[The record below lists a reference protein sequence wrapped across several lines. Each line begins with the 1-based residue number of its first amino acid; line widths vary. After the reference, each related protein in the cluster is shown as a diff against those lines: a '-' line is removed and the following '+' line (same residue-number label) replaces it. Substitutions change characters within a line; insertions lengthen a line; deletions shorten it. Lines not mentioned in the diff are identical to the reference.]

1 VRPNPKIWTSP
12 NLGAMLHERI
22 RPQRSHLAFG
32 GRCRMVTGTEVGTAI
47 KVAEVISRAVP
58 KGYELVKSWWTA
70 KEFLVVGQARAGK
83 TTFCEYLRLGFFD
96 DARRTEETPEVERS
110 GRFNI
115 ELGRDKA
122 LKLVVS
128 NAVDIPGPVGAVEHA
143 NLAFERNPHAIIVIL
158 DLTTP
163 LHGEPDRASGDWL
176 SRFCKRLEV
185 KWRVDRKRKNKLAAM
200 IVVMNKLDASNS
212 EYVAEAEVAYRKILA
227 EELRDARGKMSE
239 EISVLSSIMVTN
251 ADGTKLV
258 DAVIRQLAR
267 SLTR

>member
-1 VRPNPKIWTSP
+1 
-12 NLGAMLHERI
+12 
-22 RPQRSHLAFG
+22 
-32 GRCRMVTGTEVGTAI
+32 MVTGGEVGTAI
-47 KVAEVISRAVP
+47 KAAEVIGRAVP

-83 TTFCEYLRLGFFD
+83 TTFCDYLRLGFFD
-96 DARRTEETPEVERS
+96 DAKRTEETPEIERS

-128 NAVDIPGPVGAVEHA
+128 NAVDIPGQVGAVEHA
-143 NLAFERNPHAIIVIL
+143 NLAFERNPHAIIVVL

-163 LHGEPDRASGDWL
+163 LSGEPDRASGDWL
-176 SRFCKRLEV
+176 RRFCRRLEV
-185 KWRVDRKRKNKLAAM
+185 KWRVNGKRKNKLQAM
-200 IVVMNKLDASNS
+200 LVVMNKRDASNS
-212 EYVAEAEVAYRKILA
+212 EKAAQAEALFREILVA
-227 EELRDARGKMSE
+227 ELRDARGKIDE
-239 EISVLSSIMVTN
+239 EIPVLSAIMVTN
-251 ADGTKLV
+251 ADGTKMV